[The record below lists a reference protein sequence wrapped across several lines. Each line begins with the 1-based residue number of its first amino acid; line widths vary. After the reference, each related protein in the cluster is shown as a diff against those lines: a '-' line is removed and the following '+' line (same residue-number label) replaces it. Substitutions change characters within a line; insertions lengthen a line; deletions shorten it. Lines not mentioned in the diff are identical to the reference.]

1 MHKLSLMFTPAVA
14 VTSKMLQTINKEII
28 SVSIEIIKRH
38 NNNNNNSNNSN
49 NNNNNS
55 FSSTANVLENENFKL
70 TGIAAYLRT
79 KQYILIDL
87 T

>member
-1 MHKLSLMFTPAVA
+1 
-14 VTSKMLQTINKEII
+14 MLQKIQEEIN
-28 SVSIEIIKRH
+28 SVSIEIIKS
-38 NNNNNNSNNSN
+38 NNNNN

-55 FSSTANVLENENFKL
+55 FTSTANVLENENFKL

-79 KQYILIDL
+79 KRYLLMDL